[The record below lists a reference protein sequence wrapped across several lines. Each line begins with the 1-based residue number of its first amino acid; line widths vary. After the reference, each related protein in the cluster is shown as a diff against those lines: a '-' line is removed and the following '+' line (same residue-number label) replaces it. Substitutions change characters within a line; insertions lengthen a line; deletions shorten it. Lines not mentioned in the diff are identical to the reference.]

1 MFYSLSIAMTRCNT
15 WSDDMTKAETREMK
29 SVCLYI
35 SAGMT
40 DTAARALSA
49 LIRAARTAKSRA
61 ALMEQAKALKLTQ
74 EPDFII

>member
-1 MFYSLSIAMTRCNT
+1 
-15 WSDDMTKAETREMK
+15 
-29 SVCLYI
+29 
-35 SAGMT
+35 MT

-74 EPDFII
+74 EPDFTI